1 MRHLISH
8 VPIGEQFQANTQALY
23 SLISS
28 LSTIEDK
35 MTSLIELTNS
45 LLASNSSE
53 AKAAR
58 KSTSYAWIASTLPSP
73 PPPPTSTISP
83 SVQQPPRV
91 DSRESNAVLFG
102 LSELT

>member
-1 MRHLISH
+1 
-8 VPIGEQFQANTQALY
+8 
-23 SLISS
+23 
-28 LSTIEDK
+28 

-102 LSELT
+102 LPEQKSIIEFKALVDEVFEFLTEKSET

>member
-1 MRHLISH
+1 
-8 VPIGEQFQANTQALY
+8 
-23 SLISS
+23 
-28 LSTIEDK
+28 

-45 LLASNSSE
+45 PLASNNSE
-53 AKAAR
+53 ANAAG
-58 KSTSYAWIASTLPSP
+58 KSTSYAWIASTLPPPP